1 MLFETSCTFF
11 ALLVKTVSRQE
22 PKNIR
27 FCISML
33 LLTPSGVIL
42 RSFGAQL
49 RKSKYSAPLGP
60 RGARWALAPRFAFT
74 CCAEKSSM
82 FLFVSVASTFGALR
96 RNANLSYAAL
106 LFVLACCADIQ
117 AVMFWLQPT

>member
-42 RSFGAQL
+42 RSFGAPWGAMGPCSALCFYLL
-49 RKSKYSAPLGP
+49 RGKVKQYY
-60 RGARWALAPRFAFT
+60 
-74 CCAEKSSM
+74 M
-82 FLFVSVASTFGALR
+82 FLLVLLASTFGAQR
-96 RNANLSYAAL
+96 RNANLSYAAP
-106 LFVLACCADIQ
+106 LFALACYADIH
-117 AVMFWLQPT
+117 AVIFWLQPT